1 MFETLAAVFGKLYQI
16 AAAVHAV
23 LDKGRG
29 ILFDGGDY
37 SAEVFAVLTLLLGGA
52 GAFAAGRA
60 VASTWKPAVQVPVYA
75 LGLAAAVRFLHFALF
90 EEDLASVHY
99 LLTTFAILA
108 AIAFL
113 GFRRMRVSQMVRQ
126 YSWAFQRSGLLGWRK
141 TAGGQ

>member
-1 MFETLAAVFGKLYQI
+1 MFDLLGAIFEKLYQI
-16 AAAVHAV
+16 AAGIHAL
-23 LDKGRG
+23 LDLGRG

-37 SAEVFAVLTLLLGGA
+37 SAEVFLVLTLLLGGA
-52 GAFAAGRA
+52 GAYAAGRA
-60 VASTWKPAVQVPVYA
+60 VASTWKPPVQVAIYA
-75 LGLAAAVRFLHFALF
+75 LGLAAAVRFLHYALF
-90 EEDLASVHY
+90 EEDLASLHY

-141 TAGGQ
+141 AA